1 LQVVA
6 VAVQGM
12 AQVVVQV
19 VYSNQP
25 MFLFLTLH
33 RSALP
38 WGPGELQLFHLAVQ
52 STQPVIVEIIL
63 LYQRIQ
69 EAVPSQQLQ
78 QSAVEVAKREELV
91 PKVEDQAA
99 VHSTVQLEQLRQ
111 VKVIQEELAVLDQL
125 IQPRIGGLVAAAA
138 LALLVETV
146 QLAAEATAV
155 LVQFG

>member
-1 LQVVA
+1 
-6 VAVQGM
+6 
-12 AQVVVQV
+12 
-19 VYSNQP
+19 
-25 MFLFLTLH
+25 
-33 RSALP
+33 
-38 WGPGELQLFHLAVQ
+38 LFHLAGQ

-111 VKVIQEELAVLDQL
+111 VKVMQEELAVLDQL